1 MDDHARVM
9 KLELDHAA
17 LEALGLWKMLGKFTG
32 ELVINIELKAIPLG
46 DDVH

>member
-1 MDDHARVM
+1 MNAHTRVM

-17 LEALGLWKMLGKFTG
+17 LEALGFWKVLGKFTG
-32 ELVINIELKAIPLG
+32 KFAINIELEVVSLG